1 LSFPIHTYRLGA
13 IEPLVAVLL
22 LEGEDVGVLA
32 ICPRPD
38 GPVRPDRVPPL
49 HKHEKPRVSVGGRKF
64 FPVALF
70 ELALALSSSHLQR
83 RCAAVL
89 PGIRFARALQG
100 IRLLGLVLAMILF
113 RHSSSFAVDQ
123 RCKRRKEERRIKE
136 KEEEERG

>member
-1 LSFPIHTYRLGA
+1 LGFPIHTYRLGA

-32 ICPRPD
+32 IRPRPD

-113 RHSSSFAVDQ
+113 RHSSSFAVD
-123 RCKRRKEERRIKE
+123 RDAREGKKGDKE
-136 KEEEERG
+136 KEERG